1 MIGARNGGQIMISI
15 ARMKHVILSATALG
29 LLAGPA
35 FAQTAFAASAQ
46 APAQTPAASPT
57 TAAALEGLDAY
68 IESARK
74 MWQMPGLSVII
85 VKDDKIV
92 YSKGFGVREEG
103 KPGKVDADTIFAI
116 GSTTKAFTA
125 AALGMLVDEKKISWD
140 GAVHDYMP
148 SFELH
153 DPYVT
158 RQATVRD
165 LLSHRTGVVTN
176 GGLWYGS
183 GFDRKEIIRRLRFQ
197 TESIGFRNQFQYQ
210 NEMFI
215 VAGEV
220 VSAVTGTSY
229 DRFIASRIFE
239 PLGMRRTNS
248 SVNDLKALA
257 NVATP
262 HALVDGRM
270 VPIEYRLIDNV
281 GGAGAIN
288 SSARDMA
295 QWVRLQLGGGTFE
308 GKPLIAPATLAEMH
322 SGQIVPRGDPGATFK
337 FREYG
342 LGWGVQE
349 YRGQKVV
356 QHSGGIDGMQSIVA
370 MIPEKKLGVVV
381 LTNSMPSMLSAAVE
395 LRVLDAF
402 LGGPVTD
409 HSAVLKKASDDA
421 ARIVREKAA
430 AAPAT
435 TAPARLP
442 LDRYAGTYSNDM
454 LGDIVI
460 TLADGKLAL
469 ARPASSAVLDH
480 AGNDMF
486 KARWKSPGQAS
497 VFGETPVGFTFG
509 ADGTIATLN
518 VGGDIF
524 KRK

>member
-1 MIGARNGGQIMISI
+1 MISI
-15 ARMKHVILSATALG
+15 ARLQHVILITTALA
-29 LLAGPA
+29 LLASRT
-35 FAQTAFAASAQ
+35 FAQPPVEGPTR
-46 APAQTPAASPT
+46 TPAASPT

-68 IESARK
+68 IENARQS
-74 MWQMPGLSVII
+74 WQMPGLSVAI
-85 VKDDKIV
+85 VKDDKVV

-103 KPGKVDADTIFAI
+103 KPGKVDADTVFAI
-116 GSTTKAFTA
+116 GSATKAFTA
-125 AALGMLVDEKKISWD
+125 AALGMLVDEKKIGWD

-176 GGLWYGS
+176 AGLWYGS

-197 TESIGFRNQFQYQ
+197 TEALGFRNQFQYQ

-220 VSAVTGTSY
+220 VSEVAGTSY
-229 DRFIASRIFE
+229 DRFIADRIFE
-239 PLGMRRTNS
+239 PLGMHRTNTS
-248 SVNDLKALA
+248 ITDLKGLA

-262 HALVDGRM
+262 HALVEGRI
-270 VPIEYRLIDNV
+270 VPIDYRLIDNV
-281 GGAGAIN
+281 GGAGVIN

-308 GKPLIAPATLAEMH
+308 GKQLIAPATLAEMH
-322 SGQIVPRGDPGATFK
+322 TGQIVPRGGSGAPFK
-337 FREYG
+337 FSEYG

-370 MIPEKKLGVVV
+370 MMPEKKLGVVV
-381 LTNSMPSMLSAAVE
+381 LTNSMPSALTVAVE

-409 HSAVLKKASDDA
+409 HSAVLKKARDDA
-421 ARIVREKAA
+421 ARIAREKAA
-430 AAPAT
+430 ATPPLATAAPT
-435 TAPARLP
+435 RLP
-442 LDRYAGTYSNDM
+442 LDRYADTYSSDL
-454 LGDIVI
+454 LGDVTI

-469 ARPASSAVLDH
+469 ARPAASAVLDH
-480 AGNDMF
+480 DRNDMF
-486 KARWKSPGQAS
+486 KARWKSLGQTS
-497 VFGETPVGFTFG
+497 IIGQTPVGFTF
-509 ADGTIATLN
+509 APDGKIATLEL
-518 VGGDIF
+518 GGDKF

>member
-1 MIGARNGGQIMISI
+1 MEYIMISN
-15 ARMKHVILSATALG
+15 ARLRHVILSAASLA
-29 LLAGPA
+29 LLATPA
-35 FAQTAFAASAQ
+35 FAQNAVEITAQ
-46 APAQTPAASPT
+46 PLGERPT

-74 MWQMPGLSVII
+74 TWQVPGLSIAI
-85 VKDDKIV
+85 VKDDRIV

-103 KPGKVDADTIFAI
+103 KSGQVDADTVFAI
-116 GSTTKAFTA
+116 GSATKAFTA
-125 AALGMLVDEKKISWD
+125 AALGMLVDEKKIEWD

-158 RQATVRD
+158 RHVTVRD

-197 TESIGFRNQFQYQ
+197 TETLGFRNQFQYQ

-220 VSAVTGTSY
+220 VSAVAATGY

-239 PLGMRRTNS
+239 PLGMRRSGTS
-248 SVNDLKALA
+248 ITGLKGLA

-262 HALVDGRM
+262 HVLVDGKA
-270 VPIEYRLIDNV
+270 VPVEYRMIDNV
-281 GGAGAIN
+281 GGAGVIN

-308 GKPLIAPATLAEMH
+308 GKRLIAPATLTEMH
-322 SGQIVPRGDPGATFK
+322 TGQIVPRGGSGAAFK
-337 FREYG
+337 FSEYG

-349 YRGQKVV
+349 YRGEKIVA
-356 QHSGGIDGMQSIVA
+356 HSGAIDGMQGMVA
-370 MIPEKKLGVVV
+370 MMPEKKLGLVV
-381 LTNSMPSMLSAAVE
+381 LTNGLRTSLAVAVE

-409 HSAVLKKASDDA
+409 HSAIMKQATDDA
-421 ARIVREKAA
+421 ARIAREKAA
-430 AAPAT
+430 ATAASAAT
-435 TAPARLP
+435 AALPRLP
-442 LDRYAGTYSNDM
+442 LDRYVGTYSSDL
-454 LGDIVI
+454 LGEIAI

-469 ARPASSAVLDH
+469 ARSQATAVLDH
-480 AGNDMF
+480 DNNDMF
-486 KARWKSPGQAS
+486 KAQWHSLGQKS
-497 VFGETPVGFTFG
+497 VFGQTPVGFTF
-509 ADGTIATLN
+509 APDGKIAALEL
-518 VGGDIF
+518 GGDKF
-524 KRK
+524 TRR

>member
-1 MIGARNGGQIMISI
+1 MIMI
-15 ARMKHVILSATALG
+15 ARLKPVVLAATACALSAGPGFARTA
-29 LLAGPA
+29 AK
-35 FAQTAFAASAQ
+35 AQPETPEAA
-46 APAQTPAASPT
+46 PT
-57 TAAALEGLDAY
+57 TVAALEGLDAY
-68 IESARK
+68 IESARQ
-74 MWQMPGLSVII
+74 MWQMPGLSVAII
-85 VKDDKIV
+85 KDDKIV
-92 YSKGFGVREEG
+92 YAKGFGVREEG
-103 KPGKVDADTIFAI
+103 KPGKVDADTVFAI

-148 SFELH
+148 SFELN

-158 RQATVRD
+158 RHATVRD

-176 GGLWYGS
+176 GELWYGS

-197 TESIGFRNQFQYQ
+197 TQSLGFRNEFQYQ

-239 PLGMRRTNS
+239 PLGMRRTNT
-248 SVNDLKALA
+248 SVSALKELA

-270 VPIEYRLIDNV
+270 VPIEYRMIDNV
-281 GGAGAIN
+281 GGAGVIN

-308 GKPLIAPATLAEMH
+308 GKRLIAPATLAEMH
-322 SGQIVPRGDPGATFK
+322 TGQIVPRGGGGATFK
-337 FREYG
+337 FTEYG

-349 YRGQKVV
+349 YRGQKIV
-356 QHSGGIDGMQSIVA
+356 QHSGGIDGMQSVVA
-370 MIPEKKLGVVV
+370 MMPEKKLGVVV
-381 LTNSMPSMLSAAVE
+381 LTNNMPSTLTVAVE

-402 LGGPVTD
+402 LGGPMTD
-409 HSAVLKKASDDA
+409 HRPKLIKARDDA
-421 ARIVREKAA
+421 ARIAREKDA
-430 AAPAT
+430 AAPPS
-435 TAPARLP
+435 TAPTRLP
-442 LDRYAGTYSNDM
+442 LDRYAGTYSSEL
-454 LGDIVI
+454 LGDIII

-469 ARPASSAVLDH
+469 ARPATSAVLDH
-480 AGNDMF
+480 VGNDMF
-486 KARWKSPGQAS
+486 KARWNSPGQTS
-497 VFGETPVGFTFG
+497 VFGLTPAGFTFA
-509 ADGTIATLN
+509 ADGTIAALELD
-518 VGGDIF
+518 GDIF